1 MELEG
6 PRGAIPAPRSGV
18 AAALHWTSL
27 EEIPQV
33 QGQRNPSKTVG
44 PGAAVRRYPLSK
56 GKGEVPE
63 RW

>member
-33 QGQRNPSKTVG
+33 QGQRNPSKMVG
-44 PGAAVRRYPLSK
+44 TEGGHQRTDR
-56 GKGEVPE
+56 ETTITDN
-63 RW
+63 